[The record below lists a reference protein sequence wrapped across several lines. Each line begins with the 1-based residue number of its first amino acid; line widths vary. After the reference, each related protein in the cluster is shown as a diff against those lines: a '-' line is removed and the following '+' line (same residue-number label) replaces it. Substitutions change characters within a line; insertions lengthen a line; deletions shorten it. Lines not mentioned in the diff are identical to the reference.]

1 MRWLRRF
8 TQRALLEKRLESELQ
23 FHIEQSTESY
33 IAQGIP
39 PAEARRRAVLE
50 FGGVERFKEEC
61 RETHWENQW
70 DIVVR
75 DFRFALGCL
84 RKDRRFAFVAIFA
97 LALGI
102 GASTAIFSVVDNAL
116 FEPFAYKDSRHLVT
130 LHLRDLDQANDWRG
144 LFLYDEFQEFQKQND
159 LFDSMVANL
168 PEDVVYSAGENSL
181 LLFGNYVTPGTFE
194 FYGVAPYLGRSL
206 APADYEAGAPPVFVM
221 RYKAWINKFG
231 ADPSLL
237 GKTFRLN
244 GVSRTL
250 VGIEAPRFAW
260 GGAELWMPRG
270 PKEPK
275 IIRSFDGRQYWGVVA
290 RIRPGVST
298 QQAAASLNIIA
309 QRFSKIYPK
318 DYPAHFSMEVASF
331 AHIVV
336 PPRFRRALYVFSA
349 AVGLLLLIGCANV
362 ANLLLARATTREK
375 EFAVRAALGAGRF
388 HLIRQLLA
396 ESFLLAFAGGIL
408 GIFFA
413 WAGVKTIAAV
423 LPDFTIA
430 SETVIE
436 MNGAV
441 LVFALVVG
449 ICTVFLFGLAPSLKA
464 SRGNLEESLRDT
476 GKGLSGVQGGA
487 GARNIV
493 VVAEVALCV
502 TLLFTA
508 SLFVRSFVALQRVP
522 LGLHTD
528 HVLTARLPLP
538 PERYKTGA
546 QLNAFFRPLLTRLKS
561 MPGIAYAAESSTLPP
576 YGGIRSEVQVSGQSH
591 TEKWYGLFQLCSED
605 YIPVLRIPVLEG
617 RTFTETEVNDAR
629 QVAVIN
635 QTFQRRY
642 FDKKPSIGQKIRLN
656 ELKDFP
662 DAVKDPWFEVIG
674 VVADARNRGLQ
685 EPIDPEVWVPYTVTG
700 SAMRGIL
707 VRTTN
712 DPAAMAKTV
721 AREIWA
727 TDPSVAMAEPGTLDH
742 FLDLFTFAQPR
753 FALWIVGMFACMGL
767 LLATIG
773 VYSVMAYNTAR
784 RTHEFGLRVALGAAA
799 RDVVKMVLG
808 QGLRLLTLGLVI
820 GLVSSLALSRLIT
833 SELWGVSPH
842 DPLALVGVA
851 ALLLLIGLLACW
863 VPARRA
869 TRVDPMTALRYE

>member
-23 FHIEQSTESY
+23 FHIEQCTESY

-270 PKEPK
+270 PEEPK

-576 YGGIRSEVQVSGQSH
+576 YGGIRSEVEVSGQSH

>member
-8 TQRALLEKRLESELQ
+8 TQRALSEKRLESELQ

-144 LFLYDEFQEFQKQND
+144 LFLYDEFQEFQKQNE

-221 RYKAWINKFG
+221 RYKAWVNKFG

-270 PKEPK
+270 PEEPK

-336 PPRFRRALYVFSA
+336 PPRFRQALYVFSA

-375 EFAVRAALGAGRF
+375 EFAVRSALGASRF

-449 ICTVFLFGLAPSLKA
+449 ICTVFLFGLAPSLNA

-576 YGGIRSEVQVSGQSH
+576 YGGIRSEVEVSGQSH

-629 QVAVIN
+629 QIAVIN

-842 DPLALVGVA
+842 DPLALLSVA